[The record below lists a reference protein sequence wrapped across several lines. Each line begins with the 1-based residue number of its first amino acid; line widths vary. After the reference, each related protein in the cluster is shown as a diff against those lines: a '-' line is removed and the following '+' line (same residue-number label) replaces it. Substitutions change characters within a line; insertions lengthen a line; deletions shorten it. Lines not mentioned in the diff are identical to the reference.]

1 MSTGTDFL
9 ANLQKKTVKNTVQQK
24 QQKRVN
30 ASAVDV
36 SALLEAAL
44 GKKKPVEAVA
54 DVRQST
60 DAATASFLPL
70 ADTHQGR
77 STQQKP
83 KNASD
88 KKQTPQKS
96 KDIVDAGITALIQK
110 ALDAKK
116 VMAEPDIAERLQ
128 SSMESEFTKLFT
140 PEEPQENKFVST
152 ATFRATKKKAGT
164 LNVAA
169 YIRVS
174 TDMSDQ
180 ENSYE
185 TQEKY
190 FNQLIENNPVWNAV
204 GVYSDYG
211 ISGTSKEKR
220 TGFRRL
226 MRHCK
231 DGKIDRIVC
240 KSISRFARNTADF
253 MSALDVLHD
262 CGVTILFEKENLD
275 TADPTSDF
283 ILTTLAAIAQE
294 ESRSISSNIR
304 LGQKMRFPKGDVPNK
319 IMYGYR
325 YNGKMVTSESGYE
338 YKDIEIVEEEAR
350 VVRRIFHEVVEG
362 KAYTEIARGLNM
374 DKIPAPVTDAV
385 RVRKKKSKKGQLNS
399 DLLDGWTGGNITRI
413 VRAERYMGAVLIQ
426 KKFTSD
432 YLTHE
437 VRDNKGEV
445 PQYFVR
451 NHHPAIVDEDLFEK
465 AQEVVKVNSDLYNRT
480 RSGKKPRAFSQRLI
494 CGECGRFF
502 HVTNGNGNYPIWRC
516 PTSSRTTGKRICHAE
531 KVYEEQV
538 VRAFRKAVLERFRL
552 TLKPIH
558 DNVAVADIMSG
569 RFKEQYDNI
578 RVAAY
583 CRVSTGDESQQT
595 SYTTQKAFYK
605 DLITRKPGWIFAG
618 IYADEAKSGTNRE
631 HREEFNRMIKDAMD
645 GKLDYIVTKSISR
658 FARNTIDSLTCTR
671 ELRQLKP
678 PVGIYFEKENIDT
691 LDAKGELIL
700 TILSALAQDE
710 SRSISDNIRWSI
722 QKKFQS
728 GVPHINLKRM
738 LGYELGANKQWVIV
752 PEQAEIIRYIF
763 DRFVKGQTANKIAL
777 ELNQMEKFT
786 VNGKKWSAGSILIVL
801 RNEKYVGD
809 IEMQKTIT
817 KDFLTHRSSI
827 NKGEAPRY
835 YVKNHHVGIIDRVTW
850 DKVQTM
856 LFEKPRADMTKGPG
870 KKKVKSIKGS
880 PFGNLRCGAILENG
894 PDAGKP
900 CGEGFFR
907 TTYTGVANGYSDER
921 SLKATGEDTGEYLE
935 KYTYSYP
942 VWRCKRKVGER
953 DGEPPKNG
961 SPDQKAYCR
970 SKKGC
975 MSDEEKEAANKRCPS
990 ERYHECALEQ
1000 SFMELLYSMKRDFEQ
1015 HGDASMI
1022 VAMFDNAYE
1031 QAVRLANNNSISV
1044 QRMATVENQIKEM
1057 EERLQDAISHQVAAL
1072 REAALE
1078 QNVELNEALSNG
1090 EVTIDDIDLDIRSG
1104 LTPGSIGVSFYGT
1117 ETEEGSEA
1125 QIYTE
1130 LVNDLQERLK
1140 TLQQERQ
1147 TIEEEQGVLAIMKK
1161 NFEYFLACLKELPDT
1176 NAGGM
1181 PLRVN
1186 GLDVQGTLLR
1196 DVDGNA
1202 IEGRKRAITS
1212 GKLKL
1217 TPERIAEAPDMLHFE
1232 KGIYCA
1238 FVESGVLQ
1246 GDVATYKTNFG
1257 VTLTSKGNR
1266 RTLDSFMG
1274 YKRSDMDGNV
1284 VYVDAP
1290 YKVYGFSI
1298 QYRRY
1303 LTTAAKREREEAV

>member
-60 DAATASFLPL
+60 DAATASFLTL

-140 PEEPQENKFVST
+140 PEEPQ
-152 ATFRATKKKAGT
+152 
-164 LNVAA
+164 
-169 YIRVS
+169 
-174 TDMSDQ
+174 
-180 ENSYE
+180 
-185 TQEKY
+185 
-190 FNQLIENNPVWNAV
+190 
-204 GVYSDYG
+204 
-211 ISGTSKEKR
+211 
-220 TGFRRL
+220 
-226 MRHCK
+226 
-231 DGKIDRIVC
+231 
-240 KSISRFARNTADF
+240 
-253 MSALDVLHD
+253 
-262 CGVTILFEKENLD
+262 
-275 TADPTSDF
+275 
-283 ILTTLAAIAQE
+283 
-294 ESRSISSNIR
+294 
-304 LGQKMRFPKGDVPNK
+304 
-319 IMYGYR
+319 
-325 YNGKMVTSESGYE
+325 
-338 YKDIEIVEEEAR
+338 
-350 VVRRIFHEVVEG
+350 
-362 KAYTEIARGLNM
+362 
-374 DKIPAPVTDAV
+374 
-385 RVRKKKSKKGQLNS
+385 
-399 DLLDGWTGGNITRI
+399 
-413 VRAERYMGAVLIQ
+413 
-426 KKFTSD
+426 
-432 YLTHE
+432 
-437 VRDNKGEV
+437 
-445 PQYFVR
+445 
-451 NHHPAIVDEDLFEK
+451 
-465 AQEVVKVNSDLYNRT
+465 
-480 RSGKKPRAFSQRLI
+480 
-494 CGECGRFF
+494 
-502 HVTNGNGNYPIWRC
+502 
-516 PTSSRTTGKRICHAE
+516 
-531 KVYEEQV
+531 
-538 VRAFRKAVLERFRL
+538 
-552 TLKPIH
+552 
-558 DNVAVADIMSG
+558 
-569 RFKEQYDNI
+569 DNI

-671 ELRQLKP
+671 ELRKLKP

-728 GVPHINLKRM
+728 GVSHINLKRM

-786 VNGKKWSAGSILIVL
+786 VNGKKWSASSILIVL

-907 TTYTGVANGYSDER
+907 TTYMGVANGYSDER

-953 DGEPPKNG
+953 DSEPPKNG
-961 SPDQKAYCR
+961 SPEQKAYCR

-1022 VAMFDNAYE
+1022 VTMFDNAYE

-1186 GLDVQGTLLR
+1186 GLDVQGSLLR
-1196 DVDGNA
+1196 DVDGKP
-1202 IEGRKRAITS
+1202 IEGRVSAVTR
-1212 GKLKL
+1212 GRLKL

>member
-1 MSTGTDFL
+1 MASRIQGITVEIGGDTTKLSKALESVNKSIKGTQSGLKDVNKLLKLDPSNTELVVQKQKMLKDAIEATKEKLATLKTAAQQANEQL
-9 ANLQKKTVKNTVQQK
+9 ANG
-24 QQKRVN
+24 
-30 ASAVDV
+30 
-36 SALLEAAL
+36 EI
-44 GKKKPVEAVA
+44 
-54 DVRQST
+54 
-60 DAATASFLPL
+60 
-70 ADTHQGR
+70 
-77 STQQKP
+77 TQQ
-83 KNASD
+83 
-88 KKQTPQKS
+88 QY
-96 KDIVDAGITALIQK
+96 DA
-110 ALDAKK
+110 
-116 VMAEPDIAERLQ
+116 LQ
-128 SSMESEFTKLFT
+128 
-140 PEEPQENKFVST
+140 
-152 ATFRATKKKAGT
+152 R
-164 LNVAA
+164 
-169 YIRVS
+169 
-174 TDMSDQ
+174 
-180 ENSYE
+180 
-185 TQEKY
+185 
-190 FNQLIENNPVWNAV
+190 
-204 GVYSDYG
+204 
-211 ISGTSKEKR
+211 
-220 TGFRRL
+220 
-226 MRHCK
+226 
-231 DGKIDRIVC
+231 
-240 KSISRFARNTADF
+240 
-253 MSALDVLHD
+253 
-262 CGVTILFEKENLD
+262 
-275 TADPTSDF
+275 
-283 ILTTLAAIAQE
+283 
-294 ESRSISSNIR
+294 
-304 LGQKMRFPKGDVPNK
+304 
-319 IMYGYR
+319 
-325 YNGKMVTSESGYE
+325 
-338 YKDIEIVEEEAR
+338 EIVETEQNLRSLQDQAATTNATLAKIDEAGEKLQN
-350 VVRRIFHEVVEG
+350 IGSSVENVG
-362 KAYTEIARGLNM
+362 KKFLPVTAAVTGLGTAAVKTAADFDSEMSKVSAISGATGDDFDQLRAKAREMGAKTKFSASEAASAMEYMAMAGWKTSDMLNGIEGVM
-374 DKIPAPVTDAV
+374 NLAAASGEDLATTSDIVTDALTAFGLSAADSGHFADILAAASSNANTNV
-385 RVRKKKSKKGQLNS
+385 SMMGETFKYCAPIAGALGFSAEDTAEAIGLMANSGIKASQAGTSLRTIMNNLSGEVTFAGKNIGEVTIATSNADGSMRSLNDILADCRVAFSGLTESEKASNAEALVGKNAMSGFLALMNSSETDINKLRGAIENCDGASESMAETMQDNLNGQLTILKSQLEELAISFGDILMPTIRKIVSAVQQFVDKLNS
-399 DLLDGWTGGNITRI
+399 
-413 VRAERYMGAVLIQ
+413 
-426 KKFTSD
+426 
-432 YLTHE
+432 
-437 VRDNKGEV
+437 
-445 PQYFVR
+445 
-451 NHHPAIVDEDLFEK
+451 
-465 AQEVVKVNSDLYNRT
+465 
-480 RSGKKPRAFSQRLI
+480 
-494 CGECGRFF
+494 
-502 HVTNGNGNYPIWRC
+502 
-516 PTSSRTTGKRICHAE
+516 
-531 KVYEEQV
+531 
-538 VRAFRKAVLERFRL
+538 
-552 TLKPIH
+552 
-558 DNVAVADIMSG
+558 
-569 RFKEQYDNI
+569 
-578 RVAAY
+578 
-583 CRVSTGDESQQT
+583 
-595 SYTTQKAFYK
+595 
-605 DLITRKPGWIFAG
+605 

-786 VNGKKWSAGSILIVL
+786 VNGKKWSASSILIVL

>member
-1 MSTGTDFL
+1 MTR
-9 ANLQKKTVKNTVQQK
+9 QK
-24 QQKRVN
+24 
-30 ASAVDV
+30 VDV
-36 SALLEAAL
+36 
-44 GKKKPVEAVA
+44 
-54 DVRQST
+54 
-60 DAATASFLPL
+60 
-70 ADTHQGR
+70 
-77 STQQKP
+77 
-83 KNASD
+83 
-88 KKQTPQKS
+88 
-96 KDIVDAGITALIQK
+96 
-110 ALDAKK
+110 
-116 VMAEPDIAERLQ
+116 
-128 SSMESEFTKLFT
+128 
-140 PEEPQENKFVST
+140 
-152 ATFRATKKKAGT
+152 
-164 LNVAA
+164 
-169 YIRVS
+169 
-174 TDMSDQ
+174 
-180 ENSYE
+180 
-185 TQEKY
+185 
-190 FNQLIENNPVWNAV
+190 
-204 GVYSDYG
+204 
-211 ISGTSKEKR
+211 
-220 TGFRRL
+220 
-226 MRHCK
+226 
-231 DGKIDRIVC
+231 
-240 KSISRFARNTADF
+240 
-253 MSALDVLHD
+253 
-262 CGVTILFEKENLD
+262 
-275 TADPTSDF
+275 
-283 ILTTLAAIAQE
+283 
-294 ESRSISSNIR
+294 
-304 LGQKMRFPKGDVPNK
+304 
-319 IMYGYR
+319 
-325 YNGKMVTSESGYE
+325 
-338 YKDIEIVEEEAR
+338 
-350 VVRRIFHEVVEG
+350 
-362 KAYTEIARGLNM
+362 
-374 DKIPAPVTDAV
+374 IPASV
-385 RVRKKKSKKGQLNS
+385 RSVQNGGQL
-399 DLLDGWTGGNITRI
+399 
-413 VRAERYMGAVLIQ
+413 
-426 KKFTSD
+426 K
-432 YLTHE
+432 
-437 VRDNKGEV
+437 
-445 PQYFVR
+445 
-451 NHHPAIVDEDLFEK
+451 
-465 AQEVVKVNSDLYNRT
+465 
-480 RSGKKPRAFSQRLI
+480 SQ
-494 CGECGRFF
+494 
-502 HVTNGNGNYPIWRC
+502 T
-516 PTSSRTTGKRICHAE
+516 
-531 KVYEEQV
+531 
-538 VRAFRKAVLERFRL
+538 
-552 TLKPIH
+552 
-558 DNVAVADIMSG
+558 
-569 RFKEQYDNI
+569 NI

-786 VNGKKWSAGSILIVL
+786 VNGKKWSASSILIVL
-801 RNEKYVGD
+801 RNEKYVGE

-1022 VAMFDNAYE
+1022 VTMFDNAYE

-1044 QRMATVENQIKEM
+1044 QRMATVK
-1057 EERLQDAISHQVAAL
+1057 
-1072 REAALE
+1072 
-1078 QNVELNEALSNG
+1078 
-1090 EVTIDDIDLDIRSG
+1090 IRSRRWKNACRM
-1104 LTPGSIGVSFYGT
+1104 PS
-1117 ETEEGSEA
+1117 
-1125 QIYTE
+1125 
-1130 LVNDLQERLK
+1130 
-1140 TLQQERQ
+1140 
-1147 TIEEEQGVLAIMKK
+1147 AIRWRR
-1161 NFEYFLACLKELPDT
+1161 F
-1176 NAGGM
+1176 
-1181 PLRVN
+1181 
-1186 GLDVQGTLLR
+1186 
-1196 DVDGNA
+1196 
-1202 IEGRKRAITS
+1202 
-1212 GKLKL
+1212 GKL
-1217 TPERIAEAPDMLHFE
+1217 HW
-1232 KGIYCA
+1232 
-1238 FVESGVLQ
+1238 
-1246 GDVATYKTNFG
+1246 
-1257 VTLTSKGNR
+1257 NR
-1266 RTLDSFMG
+1266 MW
-1274 YKRSDMDGNV
+1274 N
-1284 VYVDAP
+1284 
-1290 YKVYGFSI
+1290 
-1298 QYRRY
+1298 
-1303 LTTAAKREREEAV
+1303 

>member
-60 DAATASFLPL
+60 DAATASFLTL

-140 PEEPQENKFVST
+140 PEEPQ
-152 ATFRATKKKAGT
+152 
-164 LNVAA
+164 
-169 YIRVS
+169 
-174 TDMSDQ
+174 
-180 ENSYE
+180 
-185 TQEKY
+185 
-190 FNQLIENNPVWNAV
+190 
-204 GVYSDYG
+204 
-211 ISGTSKEKR
+211 
-220 TGFRRL
+220 
-226 MRHCK
+226 
-231 DGKIDRIVC
+231 
-240 KSISRFARNTADF
+240 
-253 MSALDVLHD
+253 
-262 CGVTILFEKENLD
+262 
-275 TADPTSDF
+275 
-283 ILTTLAAIAQE
+283 
-294 ESRSISSNIR
+294 
-304 LGQKMRFPKGDVPNK
+304 
-319 IMYGYR
+319 
-325 YNGKMVTSESGYE
+325 
-338 YKDIEIVEEEAR
+338 
-350 VVRRIFHEVVEG
+350 
-362 KAYTEIARGLNM
+362 
-374 DKIPAPVTDAV
+374 
-385 RVRKKKSKKGQLNS
+385 
-399 DLLDGWTGGNITRI
+399 
-413 VRAERYMGAVLIQ
+413 
-426 KKFTSD
+426 
-432 YLTHE
+432 
-437 VRDNKGEV
+437 
-445 PQYFVR
+445 
-451 NHHPAIVDEDLFEK
+451 
-465 AQEVVKVNSDLYNRT
+465 
-480 RSGKKPRAFSQRLI
+480 
-494 CGECGRFF
+494 
-502 HVTNGNGNYPIWRC
+502 
-516 PTSSRTTGKRICHAE
+516 
-531 KVYEEQV
+531 
-538 VRAFRKAVLERFRL
+538 
-552 TLKPIH
+552 
-558 DNVAVADIMSG
+558 
-569 RFKEQYDNI
+569 DNI

-671 ELRQLKP
+671 ELRKLKP

-728 GVPHINLKRM
+728 GVSHINLKRM

-786 VNGKKWSAGSILIVL
+786 VNGKKWSASSILIVL

-856 LFEKPRADMTKGPG
+856 LFEKPRTDMTKGPG

-907 TTYTGVANGYSDER
+907 TTYMGVANGYSDER

-1022 VAMFDNAYE
+1022 VTMFDNAYE

-1078 QNVELNEALSNG
+1078 QNMELNEALSNG

-1186 GLDVQGTLLR
+1186 GLDVQGSLLR
-1196 DVDGNA
+1196 DVDGKP
-1202 IEGRKRAITS
+1202 IEGRVSAVTR
-1212 GKLKL
+1212 GRLKL